1 MAAAGAD
8 LIVDKHGSSLNTIL
22 AVFSYF
28 YSLNAVFPQL
38 TQPSYNRHFAV
49 IPKP

>member
-8 LIVDKHGSSLNTIL
+8 LIVDKHGSSFNIIL
-22 AVFSYF
+22 AVFFFF
-28 YSLNAVFPQL
+28 YSLNTVFLQL